1 MIAYI
6 FFGAFITL
14 IFLFFFAR
22 YRREK
27 WLDSQEQ
34 ELERNPEAIFT
45 IVSKNAEPIGGLK
58 EMYQFFKAN
67 LHYPEQAKEEGIAGR
82 VYIEFIVEKDG
93 VLSNLYA
100 IRTIGAGCEEEA
112 IRLIQAYGSWTPA
125 EIRGKIVRQRMIIPI
140 IFKLKN

>member
-27 WLDSQEQ
+27 WLDSQEE

-45 IVSKNAEPIGGLK
+45 IVSKNAQPIGGLK

-67 LHYPEQAKEEGIAGR
+67 LQYPQQA
-82 VYIEFIVEKDG
+82 
-93 VLSNLYA
+93 S
-100 IRTIGAGCEEEA
+100 
-112 IRLIQAYGSWTPA
+112 Q
-125 EIRGKIVRQRMIIPI
+125 RGGHRGQS
-140 IFKLKN
+140 LH